1 MDTLKELK
9 DYIDQIMD
17 SPENWYMEVELNEIY
32 EATEEEVRGGSSE
45 AYEVKLADEAI
56 GALFMEQSKYL

>member
-32 EATEEEVRGGSSE
+32 EATEEEVLS
-45 AYEVKLADEAI
+45 LI
-56 GALFMEQSKYL
+56 HI